1 MNNNGATGIVA
12 AIMLGGIIL
21 IAGAAAS
28 VMMGN
33 TNEGLEEYEQI
44 LNEAL
49 DEISNYI
56 QIKDIVGKYYSMERE
71 KRIQKIAI
79 LVKPLFSID
88 VDTSEFIIKLTNG
101 EQIKMLYNNGQTE
114 YIHSNSLFEHPLW
127 NDMRES
133 EFSFIA
139 ILDKDRSLI
148 DYNIINDNTDMAY
161 IIIKLPEEFTMKKGD
176 TMTITLFPST
186 GVTRTTTVKA
196 PLPLQ
201 SIVSLV

>member
-88 VDTSEFIIKLTNG
+88 VDNIFHICSRINHDEGAELT
-101 EQIKMLYNNGQTE
+101 
-114 YIHSNSLFEHPLW
+114 F
-127 NDMRES
+127 
-133 EFSFIA
+133 
-139 ILDKDRSLI
+139 
-148 DYNIINDNTDMAY
+148 
-161 IIIKLPEEFTMKKGD
+161 
-176 TMTITLFPST
+176 
-186 GVTRTTTVKA
+186 
-196 PLPLQ
+196 
-201 SIVSLV
+201 

>member
-1 MNNNGATGIVA
+1 MNDIGATGVVA
-12 AIMLGGIIL
+12 AIILGSIIL
-21 IAGAAAS
+21 TGGVVAS
-28 VMMGN
+28 VMMGT

-44 LNEAL
+44 LNEAI

-56 QIKDIVGKYYSMERE
+56 NIKDIVGKYYTIDGE

-88 VDTSEFIIKLTNG
+88 VDTSELIIKLNNG
-101 EQIKMLYNNGQTE
+101 DQIKMLYNNGQTKN
-114 YIHSNSLFEHPLW
+114 IHSNSLFEHSLW
-127 NDMRES
+127 NNIRGN

-139 ILDKDRSLI
+139 ILDKDDSLV

-161 IIIKLPEEFTMKKGD
+161 IIIKLPEEFTLKKGD
-176 TMTITLFPST
+176 TMTITLIPAT
-186 GVTRTTTVKA
+186 GVTRTTTIKA
-196 PLPLQ
+196 PLPMQ